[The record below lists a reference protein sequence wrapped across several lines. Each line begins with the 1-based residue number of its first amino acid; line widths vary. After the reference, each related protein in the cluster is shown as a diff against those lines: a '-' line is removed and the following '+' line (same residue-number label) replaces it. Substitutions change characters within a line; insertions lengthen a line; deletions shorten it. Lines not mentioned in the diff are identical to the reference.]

1 MLSLGDVYMCLS
13 LGRAERVMIRWTS
26 PSCGR
31 ELIEK
36 WGMPESHHLYLG
48 YADHLEKFGAPLFLL
63 QTGTGR
69 DKSCNPTHGK
79 TNG

>member
-48 YADHLEKFGAPLFLL
+48 YADHLELPCFSYKPGPG
-63 QTGTGR
+63 GTKVATQLMAR
-69 DKSCNPTHGK
+69 RMVE
-79 TNG
+79 